1 MKVAHT
7 MIRVR
12 DLEASVEFYSGF
24 LGLCEVRRSELNDA
38 TLVHLADGETNY
50 TVELT
55 YNHDGRDYEPGNQFG
70 HLAFN
75 ADDLEAVVEA
85 ISHAHASR
93 KRHHTIRRVELT
105 GRAAFAAK
113 AALTPQHAP
122 LFASSH
128 NRENSTV

>member
-75 ADDLEAVVEA
+75 ADDLEAVVLDVEA
-85 ISHAHASR
+85 R
-93 KRHHTIRRVELT
+93 GWWYRRSQPDP
-105 GRAAFAAK
+105 GRYIFVKDPDGYDIEILQAG
-113 AALTPQHAP
+113 
-122 LFASSH
+122 
-128 NRENSTV
+128 